1 MDVSFQ
7 PKSTQPED
15 VKKGPT
21 FADIVAMYKGDKKSA
36 IVVILTITLIPIV
49 LAIVGMYVYKQT
61 LQSQIAQKEQE
72 LQQKDAQMPIKP
84 ADMAEMA
91 RLSNRIKIVS
101 EVVKG
106 HPFMTTF
113 LKLLEYS
120 VEDDVV
126 FKKASLSAGSTGGK
140 EVYNLSLDVQA
151 KSYSA
156 VLNQVQTLRDQSPYN
171 KFFSNIEMQGFAV
184 DKKGDISFK
193 ISGLATVKGLTPEE
207 AERELLKILS
217 QDEMPPR
224 EALEAATNPSS
235 GETQVSSS
243 TTQ

>member
-15 VKKGPT
+15 VKRGPT
-21 FADIVAMYKGDKKSA
+21 FADIAAMYKGEKKS
-36 IVVILTITLIPIV
+36 ILVIILTITLIPIV
-49 LAIVGMYVYKQT
+49 LAIGGIYMYKQS
-61 LQSQIAQKEQE
+61 LQSRIAQKEQE
-72 LQQKDAQMPIKP
+72 LQAKDAQMPIKP
-84 ADMAEMA
+84 ADMSEMA
-91 RLSNRIKIVS
+91 KLSNRIKIVS

-126 FKKASLSAGSTGGK
+126 FKKASLAAGSTGGR
-140 EVYNLSLDVQA
+140 EVYNVSLDVQA

-184 DKKGDISFK
+184 DKKGSITFK

-207 AERELLKILS
+207 AERELLKVLS
-217 QDEMPPR
+217 ASELPPR
-224 EALEAATNPSS
+224 EAFEATTETSS
-235 GETQVSSS
+235 GTSTS
-243 TTQ
+243 TTP